1 MDEDREAPYIVA
13 MKRTALL
20 LALLQLLLIPASL
33 FATGVKEYPAAPD
46 EALELNP
53 DVREGMLPNGLSY
66 YILEHPKPEGRAAF
80 RLVVDAGSLQESE
93 DQLGLAHFLE
103 HMAFNGTASFEGN
116 ELVRYMESLGM
127 RFGPDVNAYTSF
139 GETVYKLDVPTEE
152 KDQFETGLRIMR
164 EWAAEMT
171 LDPEEIEKE
180 RGVVIEEWRTGQ
192 GPETRIRNKHL
203 SVIFQDSRYAER
215 LPIGEV
221 EILRDFDRETLRS
234 FYRDWYRP
242 DLMSFIAVGD
252 FDGAEVERQV
262 RQTFGDLTLPE
273 SPRIRT
279 YYPIPDHPGTRISI
293 ASDPEAQQNRVVI
306 YNKTAPFRLVSRND
320 YRELLSYYLYSI
332 MFNNRLDEI
341 ARSPESPFLS
351 AGAGR
356 ANLVRS
362 KGVLALSAEAP
373 TGGISESLEAILL
386 EAKRAYEY
394 GFAESELQRAREQML
409 SSMQRLYNNRN
420 AIESSRKADELIR
433 YHLEDEAAPGIPREW
448 ELYQELLPQITLD
461 EVNNLAAGALR
472 EDNRVIT
479 VSVVENQ
486 ENEIPREQEIR
497 AILRNVRSTEVR
509 PYEDR
514 VVNRPLLAE
523 APEAGTVTEETFHEE
538 VETTELRL
546 SNGARVLIKQTDF
559 KEDEII
565 LRAWSP
571 GGTSLLPDQVARA
584 ASHATEVASQSGVGA
599 FDRSELERLLA
610 GTQVS
615 LSPYIGGNSEG
626 FSGSSSREDFE
637 TLLQLLYLSFTAPR
651 LDESAYE
658 TYMRRLRQEVSTRAN
673 DPRGKFQLT
682 LQELYAQGD
691 PRQAPLT
698 PDNVDEITLERIR
711 AAYSD
716 RFRGA
721 GDFTF
726 TLVGSISAEEAR
738 PLLERYI
745 ASIASGPVGE
755 EPRDRGFRPPR
766 ERIEETVRA
775 GSEPVSQV
783 AILYSGDYDWSREEN
798 YRFSSMIDAVRML
811 LRQDIREEAGGT
823 YGVGIGGFRQL
834 EPYEVYLIQIGF
846 GTDPDRARELTE
858 RLYESLDSAKEGA
871 LNESFVERVTA
882 TQREE
887 YQQNLKENGYWAS
900 ALESAVEYDRELASI
915 LDYPE
920 LIDSLD
926 AAHLQEA
933 AARYLDRSR
942 SLELTLLPAATSGS
956 D

>member
-1 MDEDREAPYIVA
+1 MDEVREAPYIEA

-20 LALLQLLLIPASL
+20 LALLQLLIIPASL
-33 FATGVKEYPAAPD
+33 FGTGVQEYPAAPD
-46 EALELNP
+46 EALQLNP
-53 DVREGMLPNGLSY
+53 DVREGMLPNGMSY
-66 YILEHPKPEGRAAF
+66 YVLEHPKPEGRAAF
-80 RLVVDAGSLQESE
+80 RLVVNAGSLQERE

-139 GETVYKLDVPTEE
+139 GETVYKLDVPTEKE
-152 KDQFETGLRIMR
+152 DQFETGLRIMR

-171 LDPEEIEKE
+171 LAPEEIEKE

-203 SVIFQDSRYAER
+203 SVIFQGSRYAER

-221 EILRDFDRETLRS
+221 DILRSFDRETLLS
-234 FYRDWYRP
+234 YYRDWYRP

-252 FDGAEVERQV
+252 FDGADVEEQIR
-262 RQTFGDLTLPE
+262 RTFGDLALPGGG
-273 SPRIRT
+273 RIRT

-306 YNKTAPFRLVSRND
+306 YNKTAPFRLISKSD

-362 KGVLALSAEAP
+362 KGVIALSAEAP
-373 TGGISESLEAILL
+373 TGGIGESLEALLL
-386 EAKRAYEY
+386 EAKRAYEH
-394 GFAESELQRAREQML
+394 GFAESELQRAREQMF

-420 AIESSRKADELIR
+420 AIQSSRKADELIR

-448 ELYQELLPQITLD
+448 ELYQELLPEISLD
-461 EVNNLAAGALR
+461 EVNDLAAGALQ
-472 EDNRVIT
+472 EENRVIT
-479 VSVVENQ
+479 VSAVESEGTVV
-486 ENEIPREQEIR
+486 PDEQEIR
-497 AILRNVRSTEVR
+497 GLLEKMRSTEVR

-514 VVNRPLLAE
+514 VVNRPLIEETPA
-523 APEAGTVTEETFHEE
+523 AGAVTEEIFHEA

-584 ASHATEVASQSGVGA
+584 ASHATEVASQSGIGE

-610 GTQVS
+610 GAQVS
-615 LSPYIGGNSEG
+615 LSPYISGNSEG
-626 FSGSSSREDFE
+626 FSGNSSREDFE
-637 TLLQLLYLSFTAPR
+637 TLLQLLHLSFTEPR

-658 TYMRRLRQEVSTRAN
+658 SYMRRLRQDVSTRAN
-673 DPRGKFQLT
+673 DPRGTFQLR

-698 PDNVDEITLERIR
+698 PENVDEITLERIR
-711 AAYSD
+711 RAYSD
-716 RFRGA
+716 RFQGA

-726 TLVGSISAEEAR
+726 TLVGSISPEEAR
-738 PLLERYI
+738 PILERYI
-745 ASIASGPVGE
+745 ASIESGPAGE

-766 ERIEETVRA
+766 ERIEEIVRA

-783 AILYSGDYDWSREEN
+783 AILYSGDYEWSREEN

-811 LRQDIREEAGGT
+811 LRQEIREEAGGT

-846 GTDPDRARELTE
+846 GTDPDRAQELTE
-858 RLYESLDSAKEGA
+858 RLYQTLDSAKEGA
-871 LNESFVERVTA
+871 LDESFLERVTA

-887 YQQNLKENGYWAS
+887 YQQNLKENGYWVS
-900 ALESAVEYDRELASI
+900 ALETAVEYDRDLASI

-920 LIDSLD
+920 LIDSLE
-926 AAHLQEA
+926 AAHLREA
-933 AARYLDRSR
+933 ASRYLHRSR
-942 SLELTLLPAATSGS
+942 SLELTLLPAAESGGE
-956 D
+956 